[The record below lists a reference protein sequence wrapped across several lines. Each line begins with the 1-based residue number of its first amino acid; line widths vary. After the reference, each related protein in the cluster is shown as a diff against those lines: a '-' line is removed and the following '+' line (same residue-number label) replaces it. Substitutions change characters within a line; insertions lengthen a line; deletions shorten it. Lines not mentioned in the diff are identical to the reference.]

1 MRKQIMLLLALSAI
15 YGGVS
20 AQNPVKQYRTIEVD
34 TTSVVNNL
42 KKRNIDDAYIINN
55 EEKKIILINEDITT
69 HIVMPE
75 AVKLVDISTK
85 KVVGNQCEE
94 NIVRIKP
101 VAKMFNNELA
111 GTITIIGERN
121 MVQYKLIYT
130 SMPSRA
136 NSVYTVIHA
145 DLQRYVNPDIS
156 MPQSEMAKFA
166 WKIFASKRKFFNIHT
181 NAYGIRATIN
191 NIYTVDDYFFIDF
204 SLVNKTKIKY
214 NIDEIRLKL
223 MDKKQ
228 SKATNSQ
235 TIELTPVWVL
245 NKQTTFKK
253 GYRNVIVVDKLTFP
267 DEKIL
272 QLELYEKQISG
283 RVINLP
289 IEYTDVL
296 NADNFDES
304 IK

>member
-1 MRKQIMLLLALSAI
+1 MLCVNAYVLAQTP
-15 YGGVS
+15 G
-20 AQNPVKQYRTIEVD
+20 KQYRAIDIDTI
-34 TTSVVNNL
+34 SNNSSL
-42 KKRNIDDAYIINN
+42 KKRNIEEAYIINANEKKTIYIN
-55 EEKKIILINEDITT
+55 EEVTT

-75 AVKLVDISTK
+75 SVKIVDISTK
-85 KVVGNQCEE
+85 KVVGNQCED

-101 VAKMFNNELA
+101 ITRMFSNELA
-111 GTITIIGERN
+111 GTITIIGERH

-130 SMPSRA
+130 DVPSKA
-136 NSVYTVIHA
+136 NSVYTVEHA
-145 DLQRYVNPDIS
+145 DLQFYVNPDVS
-156 MPQSEMAKFA
+156 MPQSDMAKYA
-166 WKIFASKRKFFNIHT
+166 WNIFTSKKKFYNIHT
-181 NAYGIRATIN
+181 NAYGICATIN

-204 SLVNKTKIKY
+204 SLENKTKIKY

-235 TIELTPVWVL
+235 TIELAPVWVL
-245 NKQTTFKK
+245 NNATTFKK
-253 GYRNVIVVDKLTFP
+253 GYRNIIVVDKLTFP
-267 DEKIL
+267 NEKIL

-304 IK
+304 LIK